1 MFLVWGGF
9 ATVLLTGASWAVQH
23 TLQANFTNLSSQALF
38 ATRQSV
44 HAMQDERVKRMQ
56 QASSLVM
63 NSPELRALIAERSD
77 EFSPDN
83 LASLEERLDSLA
95 RMLDVAFVCVLDDR
109 GNAIAQSSG
118 SPWPDVPTLRQYL
131 SKSVEADAL
140 IEGLFAPRTKSPS
153 ASGAADKTSD
163 NYGLWVV
170 NGRLMQTVGVP
181 LIFENDDT
189 DSSRAGAAP
198 DGALIVGAPIT
209 DGQADELASSHGCEL
224 TFLTDGKVAASS
236 VSAPKA
242 RAELPSL
249 ANASFGTEA
258 SVGGIVY
265 RLATEKI
272 VDPRSGQQVGTIL
285 IQSDQADALT
295 VQTRVNRTLES
306 IFGGGLLTVALGSYL
321 LSRAIT
327 RPVAELLGGV
337 RRVAG
342 GDLSLSLPA
351 RRRDELGS
359 LAKEFND
366 MVTQLRARRELERQ
380 IEESR
385 AASRAKSQ
393 FLANMSHEI
402 RTPLNGV
409 IGMADLLLGT
419 NLSERQHRYAALVK
433 SSAEVLTTLINDAL
447 DFAKIESGKMELES
461 IDFDLYTVVEEVAE
475 IFAPKAF
482 KKGLEIACDISGTTI
497 RAARGDPNRLR
508 QVLLNLV
515 NNAIKFT
522 QRGEIIVTVS
532 PDVPA
537 ESMVRIAVID
547 TGAGIPPDRLD
558 RLFRAFSQVD
568 ASTTRRFGG
577 TGLGLVISKQLV
589 ELMGGKI
596 GVETEEGRG
605 STFWFTVKLTPAE
618 HLVLP
623 PSARIE
629 PAGALVL
636 VAHAD
641 PTGRRVLAAR
651 ILERGGKVFEASTAD
666 EIAAAIEQ
674 PELRFRIAI
683 IGTVSPL
690 QTALDSASAVAA
702 QLAVRQTRVLCLVPA
717 DVEVTPPTL
726 AAAGLSGCLTM
737 PLRHSQLTDAL
748 NAAAGHSI
756 TQYAS
761 ARSSDID
768 IVETHPGRILVADDH
783 EVNRLLVVDMLEQA
797 GLRCDAVSDG
807 AQAVKQA
814 ASGNYDVILMDCQM
828 PVMDGFDAVRAI
840 RARERAAGSAGKHAH
855 IIALTANVN
864 EGARQRCIE
873 AGMDDYCGKPIQR
886 DQLLKAI
893 RGSLKLA
900 ATQQPALTKASVGST
915 FKKSLDLET
924 VLHRCSDKPA
934 LARTVLGK
942 LALQSRDSLERI
954 ETCFAAADA
963 VQVARIA
970 HGLKGTA
977 GMVAATT
984 LEAAAGKL
992 EQIAIAGDLS
1002 AANEV
1007 LASLQTEV
1015 LRCNQFIA
1023 DALKEL
1029 SVMDRADPSAG
1040 VRPAKLMERD
1050 DAGNNC

>member
-9 ATVLLTGASWAVQH
+9 ATVLLTGASWAVQR
-23 TLQANFTNLSSQALF
+23 TLEANFTNLSSQALF

-44 HAMQDERVKRMQ
+44 HAMQTEHVKRMR

-63 NSPELRALIAERSD
+63 NSPELRALIAEHTD

-95 RMLDVAFVCVLDDR
+95 RMLDAGFVCVLDDR
-109 GNAIAQSSG
+109 GNAIAQSRG
-118 SPWPDVPTLRQYL
+118 SPWHNIPALRQYL
-131 SKSVEADAL
+131 LKSVEADAL
-140 IEGLFAPRTKSPS
+140 VKSLFSSTAKPPFASGDADKSP
-153 ASGAADKTSD
+153 D

-170 NGRLMQTVGVP
+170 DGRIMQTVGVP
-181 LIFENDDT
+181 LIFENEDS
-189 DSSRAGAAP
+189 DSSPAAAP
-198 DGALIVGAPIT
+198 EGALIVGSPIT

-224 TFLTDGKVAASS
+224 TFLTGGKVAASS
-236 VSAPKA
+236 VVASGS
-242 RAELPSL
+242 RSELPGL
-249 ANASFGTEA
+249 AKAGFGTEA
-258 SVGGIVY
+258 SIGGAVY
-265 RLATEKI
+265 RLATEKMI
-272 VDPRSGQQVGTIL
+272 DPCSGDEVGAIL
-285 IQSDQADALT
+285 IQSDQADAMA
-295 VQTRVNRTLES
+295 VQTRVNRTLGS
-306 IFGGGLLTVALGSYL
+306 IFGGGLLAVAIGSYL

-419 NLSERQHRYAALVK
+419 KLSERQHRYAALVK

-475 IFAPKAF
+475 IFAPKAV
-482 KKGLEIACDISGTTI
+482 KKGLKIACDIRGNTI
-497 RAARGDPNRLR
+497 QAARGDPSRLR

-522 QRGEIIVTVS
+522 QRGEIIVTVC
-532 PDVPA
+532 PDA
-537 ESMVRIAVID
+537 SDEFMVRIAVTD
-547 TGAGIPPDRLD
+547 TGAGIPPDRLN

-577 TGLGLVISKQLV
+577 TGLGLAISKELV

-596 GVETEEGRG
+596 GVETREGRG

-618 HLVLP
+618 QLIVP
-623 PSARIE
+623 APARIE
-629 PAGALVL
+629 PAGTLVL
-636 VAHAD
+636 VADAD
-641 PTGRRVLAAR
+641 PTARRVLAAR
-651 ILERGGKVFEASTAD
+651 IRERGAEVIEASTPD
-666 EIAAAIEQ
+666 EIAAAIQQ
-674 PELRFRIAI
+674 PQTQIRIAI

-690 QTALDSASAVAA
+690 QSAFDSASAVAA
-702 QLAVRQTRVLCLVPA
+702 KLAEQQTRVLCLVPA
-717 DVEVTPPTL
+717 DVEVISSTL
-726 AAAGLSGCLTM
+726 VEAGLHGCLTM
-737 PLRHSQLTDAL
+737 PLRHAQLTEAL
-748 NAAAGHSI
+748 NGVAGSPVGE
-756 TQYAS
+756 YATDQS
-761 ARSSDID
+761 TDTVKMS
-768 IVETHPGRILVADDH
+768 PGRILVADDH

-797 GLRCDAVSDG
+797 GLRCDAVGDG
-807 AQAVKQA
+807 AEAVKQT
-814 ASGNYDVILMDCQM
+814 ASGTYDVILMDCQM

-840 RARERAAGSAGKHAH
+840 RARERADGLDGNPVY

-864 EGARQRCIE
+864 EGDRQRCIE
-873 AGMDDYCGKPIQR
+873 AGMNDYCGKPIKR

-893 RGSLKLA
+893 HASLKHA
-900 ATQQPALTKASVGST
+900 AIPEPAAAKASVGSE
-915 FKKSLDLET
+915 FKKSLDLEM
-924 VLHRCSDKPA
+924 VLHRCSEKPD
-934 LARTVLGK
+934 LAGKVLGK
-942 LALQSRDSLERI
+942 LSSQARESLEKI
-954 ETCFAAADA
+954 ESCFAAADA
-963 VQVARIA
+963 VEVARIA

-977 GMVAATT
+977 GMAAATT
-984 LEAAAGKL
+984 LAAAAGQL
-992 EQIAIAGDLS
+992 EQIAREGDLS
-1002 AANEV
+1002 VANEV
-1007 LASLQTEV
+1007 LASLQVEV
-1015 LRCNQFIA
+1015 VRCGQFI
-1023 DALKEL
+1023 DEALKEL
-1029 SVMDRADPSAG
+1029 SVMERAGPRLG
-1040 VRPAKLMERD
+1040 GRRPKAKEHD
-1050 DAGNNC
+1050 DASNNC